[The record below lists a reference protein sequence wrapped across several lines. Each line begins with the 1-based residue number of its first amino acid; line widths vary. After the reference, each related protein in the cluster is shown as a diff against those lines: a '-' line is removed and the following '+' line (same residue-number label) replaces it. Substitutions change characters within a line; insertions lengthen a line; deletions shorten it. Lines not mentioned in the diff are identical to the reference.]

1 MAQIGARA
9 TGEATRVP
17 LVPAQYGYEL
27 FRRHSWSPGRWA
39 LTKTL
44 LYSAVRSRLWD
55 RQNSK
60 REPRGHVSL
69 SRPTRGPEEPARP
82 VVGAIVAGAVP
93 TDSGAK
99 MLYTTGA
106 RAALRAGTIGRFCGR
121 GGTGRRTRLKILVP
135 LGSAGSSPAARTI

>member
-1 MAQIGARA
+1 M
-9 TGEATRVP
+9 V
-17 LVPAQYGYEL
+17 
-27 FRRHSWSPGRWA
+27 PGRWV

-121 GGTGRRTRLKILVP
+121 GGTGRRTRLKILAP